1 MNLGTFSNVNA
12 AILQVF
18 VRWVFFLFCCFFVLV
33 LFILSGKANMKD
45 FHRMTFGHQDPDH
58 LVLLIFKSFPPTL

>member
-18 VRWVFFLFCCFFVLV
+18 VRWVFCFFFRVLV
-33 LFILSGKANMKD
+33 LFILSGKANMKE